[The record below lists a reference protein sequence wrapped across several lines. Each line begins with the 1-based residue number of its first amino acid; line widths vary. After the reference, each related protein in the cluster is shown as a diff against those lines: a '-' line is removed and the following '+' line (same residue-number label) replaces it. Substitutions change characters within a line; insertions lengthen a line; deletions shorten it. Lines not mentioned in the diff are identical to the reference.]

1 MVVRVRGCTPIVRTG
16 KLKGGSAH
24 ANARPDPQ
32 VTVGV
37 PVAAVERVQHGA
49 VARLAQDA
57 LRCPRG
63 VVRGLVRA
71 VAARFEDS
79 KRVSGNGGTVT
90 KTVIIYEH
98 RGTPAY
104 GI

>member
-1 MVVRVRGCTPIVRTG
+1 M
-16 KLKGGSAH
+16 KGGSAH